1 MLLPICEKCYVILFS
16 PIVSAFVL
24 LQGTN
29 VISGSGIG
37 IVLSTGD
44 NTYIST
50 ISSALSRQAPLNA
63 FQKGVRRVSYLLICF
78 MLAMVPIVIVI
89 SGLVTKN
96 WGSSLLFGISV
107 AVGLTPEMLPMIVNA
122 NLARGAKAM
131 ADNKCIVKRL
141 DAIQNLGA
149 M

>member
-1 MLLPICEKCYVILFS
+1 LY
-16 PIVSAFVL
+16 

-29 VISGSGIG
+29 VLSGSGTAV
-37 IVLSTGD
+37 VLSTGD
-44 NTYIST
+44 KTYIST
-50 ISSALSRQAPLNA
+50 ISSVLSQRAPVNA
-63 FQKGVRRVSYLLICF
+63 FQQGVRRVSYLLICF
-78 MLAMVPIVIVI
+78 MLAMVPIVIVL
-89 SGLVTKN
+89 SGLTTKH

-131 ADNKCIVKRL
+131 ASKKCIVKRL